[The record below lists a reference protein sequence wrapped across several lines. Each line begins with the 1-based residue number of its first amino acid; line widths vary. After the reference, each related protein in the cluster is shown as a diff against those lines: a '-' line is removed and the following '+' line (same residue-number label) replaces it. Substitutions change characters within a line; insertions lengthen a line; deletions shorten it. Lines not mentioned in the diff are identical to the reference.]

1 MDRFPEKRILITG
14 AGSGLGRA
22 LSLEF
27 ARKRWRV
34 CVTEINRQTA
44 EETVRLVDGEGGE
57 GIEVICD
64 VTKEEDLQKAATHIL
79 EEWGGVDIMVN
90 NAGAAGFGYFE
101 KIPRDMWEW
110 IFELNLKSVIN
121 GCRIFIPIMEAQKG
135 GHIVN
140 IASIAG
146 LLSLPEM
153 CSYSVTKAGVVSLS
167 ETLRSELS
175 RKNIGVTVVCPTYF
189 KTNEMNSFVS
199 PDERQRELANAI
211 RNRSSKILR
220 ILSSDKTAEDVA
232 RYVVKS
238 IDRNRLYSIPQ
249 FDGRF
254 LWTLKRYFPEF
265 YYRMV
270 SILYRKGYF
279 DKIFGI

>member
-1 MDRFPEKRILITG
+1 
-14 AGSGLGRA
+14 
-22 LSLEF
+22 
-27 ARKRWRV
+27 
-34 CVTEINRQTA
+34 
-44 EETVRLVDGEGGE
+44 
-57 GIEVICD
+57 
-64 VTKEEDLQKAATHIL
+64 
-79 EEWGGVDIMVN
+79 
-90 NAGAAGFGYFE
+90 
-101 KIPRDMWEW
+101 
-110 IFELNLKSVIN
+110 
-121 GCRIFIPIMEAQKG
+121 
-135 GHIVN
+135 
-140 IASIAG
+140 
-146 LLSLPEM
+146 M

-199 PDERQRELANAI
+199 LDERQRELANAI